1 MRHTVK
7 LPKLGDTADDV
18 VVLRWVVDVG
28 DRVGEG
34 EALLEVETNKI
45 ETEVPAPV
53 GGTLVERLVDEG
65 DDVAVGT
72 TLAVIED

>member
-1 MRHTVK
+1 MRHSVK
-7 LPKLGDTADDV
+7 LPKLGDTADAV
-18 VVLRWVVDVG
+18 VVLQWVVDVG

-34 EALLEVETNKI
+34 EALLQVETDKI

-72 TLAVIED
+72 AIAVIEG

>member
-1 MRHTVK
+1 VK
-7 LPKLGDTADDV
+7 LPKLGDTADAV
-18 VVLRWVVDVG
+18 VVLQWVVDVG

-34 EALLEVETNKI
+34 EALLQVETDKI

-72 TLAVIED
+72 AIAVIEG